1 MGKIFTDVTRVLTY
15 NAILNIVIGER
26 GVGKSYSSKKYVIKH
41 FLKTRKKF
49 VYLRRYKTELKESVP
64 KFFDDLILN
73 KEFPNAK
80 LKNEG
85 NEFYCN
91 DKLMGYALSLSTA
104 HILKSSTFADVD
116 TIIFDEFLIDKGCYH
131 YLRNEVEQMLDII
144 ETIGRL
150 RPIKV
155 LMLGNAISITNPY
168 FSFFNLTLPHNTD
181 IQTFKNGTIASPIIP
196 IIIPITLYALP

>member
-73 KEFPNAK
+73 KEFPIE
-80 LKNEG
+80 LSIS
-85 NEFYCN
+85 FY
-91 DKLMGYALSLSTA
+91 
-104 HILKSSTFADVD
+104 SSYSSRFEHDGFRWT
-116 TIIFDEFLIDKGCYH
+116 
-131 YLRNEVEQMLDII
+131 
-144 ETIGRL
+144 
-150 RPIKV
+150 
-155 LMLGNAISITNPY
+155 
-168 FSFFNLTLPHNTD
+168 
-181 IQTFKNGTIASPIIP
+181 
-196 IIIPITLYALP
+196 